1 MHILVLGSGAGGGVP
16 QWNCNCPVC
25 RAAWDGDPRVA
36 PRTQSSIAV
45 SADGNDWCLINCSPD
60 LRQQIIS
67 NPQLHP
73 RNPDEHGKR
82 DTPIAAVML
91 TNADVDHVAGLLT
104 LREKQSFNLF
114 ATGRILD
121 VLAQNK
127 IFDVLDPDC
136 VTRTQFALGAATEV
150 IPGLTV
156 EAFAVPGKVALY
168 LEDGADTQ
176 GGGLEIGGQS
186 EDTIGLKFTF
196 DNGAKSMFYIPG
208 CAAMP
213 DALADRIR
221 GAELV
226 LFDGTVWHD
235 DEMIARRVGRKTGH
249 RMGHMSMA
257 GQGGSIAAL
266 AGLDIGR
273 KVFIH
278 INNTNPVLIEGTPEH
293 EQVHAEGWELAYD
306 GMELTL

>member
-1 MHILVLGSGAGGGVP
+1 MRVLVLGSGAGGGVP

-25 RAAWDGDPRVA
+25 RAAWDGDARVA

-45 SADGNDWCLINCSPD
+45 STDGEAWCLINCSPD

-67 NPQLHP
+67 NQQMHP
-73 RNPDEHGKR
+73 RDPGTHGKR
-82 DTPIAAVML
+82 DTPISTVML

-104 LREKQSFNLF
+104 LREKQAFNLL

-121 VLAQNK
+121 VLSQNR
-127 IFDVLDPDC
+127 IFDVLDPKH
-136 VTRTQFALGAATEV
+136 VTRTQFALDEETEV

-168 LEDGADTQ
+168 LEDGADLQ
-176 GGGLEIGGQS
+176 GSGLEIGAVS
-186 EDTIGLKFTF
+186 EDTIGLKFSTG
-196 DNGAKSMFYIPG
+196 DGAKSMFYIPG
-208 CAAMP
+208 CAAVP
-213 DALADRIR
+213 AELADRIR
-221 GAELV
+221 GAELL

-235 DEMIARRVGRKTGH
+235 DEMITRNVGQKTGH

-257 GQGGSIAAL
+257 GTDGSMAAM
-266 AGLDIGR
+266 AGLAIGR
-273 KVFIH
+273 KVFVH
-278 INNTNPVLIEGTPEH
+278 INNTNPVLIDGTPEH
-293 EQVHAEGWELAYD
+293 EQVKAQGWELAYD